1 MRPVNLIPPEQRRGD
16 QAQLRT
22 GPLMYIVL
30 GALALVLLGVTMLV
44 LTGNR
49 IADSKAEVA
58 TLKQEDAVAA
68 AEAKKLAAYTQF
80 RALSEQRIA
89 TVRTLADSR
98 FDWERVMRELSLVL
112 PSNVWLTSLSASAT
126 SSTTVGGSEGA
137 GGSGLRGAVPGPAL
151 ELSGC
156 ASGQEA
162 VAEFVTA
169 LEDIDGVTR
178 VGLDSSELASK
189 KGEAGS
195 GGGGSGD
202 CRTRGFIAQFDLVIG
217 FDAAPVPAAEGEEE
231 VSTTT
236 STEAVLERKLGRRVG
251 RLMKV
256 EAKKKTNL
264 MVGAMLLI
272 AAVAAAFWILA
283 LSPKREEAS
292 KLDAQVTQLEG
303 SLAQH
308 ESEVATAKEARKE
321 FPVNYQHLV
330 VLGSAVPSD
339 DETPSLLVQLNHIA
353 NHAGVRFQTLK
364 LEASGTEEAEA
375 SSPLSTA
382 GRRNRL
388 RRPRPPP
395 RCCRW
400 ARRSGL
406 PASP

>member
-68 AEAKKLAAYTQF
+68 AEAKKLAAFTQF
-80 RALSEQRIA
+80 RTLSEQRTA

-126 SSTTVGGSEGA
+126 SSTAVGGEGGG

-217 FDAAPVPAAEGEEE
+217 FDAAPVPAEEGEEE
-231 VSTTT
+231 VSATT
-236 STEAVLERKLGRRVG
+236 STEA
-251 RLMKV
+251 
-256 EAKKKTNL
+256 
-264 MVGAMLLI
+264 
-272 AAVAAAFWILA
+272 
-283 LSPKREEAS
+283 AS
-292 KLDAQVTQLEG
+292 SESSEEG
-303 SLAQH
+303 S
-308 ESEVATAKEARKE
+308 E
-321 FPVNYQHLV
+321 
-330 VLGSAVPSD
+330 G
-339 DETPSLLVQLNHIA
+339 
-353 NHAGVRFQTLK
+353 
-364 LEASGTEEAEA
+364 
-375 SSPLSTA
+375 
-382 GRRNRL
+382 
-388 RRPRPPP
+388 
-395 RCCRW
+395 
-400 ARRSGL
+400 
-406 PASP
+406 

>member
-58 TLKQEDAVAA
+58 TLKQEDAAAA
-68 AEAKKLAAYTQF
+68 AEAKKLAAFTQF
-80 RALSEQRIA
+80 RTLSEQRIA

-126 SSTTVGGSEGA
+126 SSTAVGGEGGGA
-137 GGSGLRGAVPGPAL
+137 GSGLRGAVPGPAL

-178 VGLDSSELASK
+178 VGLSSSELASK

-202 CRTRGFIAQFDLVIG
+202 CRTREFIAQFDLVIG

-236 STEAVLERKLGRRVG
+236 STEA
-251 RLMKV
+251 
-256 EAKKKTNL
+256 
-264 MVGAMLLI
+264 
-272 AAVAAAFWILA
+272 
-283 LSPKREEAS
+283 AS
-292 KLDAQVTQLEG
+292 SESSEEG
-303 SLAQH
+303 S
-308 ESEVATAKEARKE
+308 E
-321 FPVNYQHLV
+321 
-330 VLGSAVPSD
+330 G
-339 DETPSLLVQLNHIA
+339 
-353 NHAGVRFQTLK
+353 
-364 LEASGTEEAEA
+364 
-375 SSPLSTA
+375 
-382 GRRNRL
+382 
-388 RRPRPPP
+388 
-395 RCCRW
+395 
-400 ARRSGL
+400 
-406 PASP
+406 